1 MKTKLIKQKPSQAE
15 TKKPSENL
23 SEKDDNSRIQEQ
35 TQDMKNSPDNP
46 PIIIEEKGSDKTKTS
61 SKPET
66 KVHNRPTLDSF
77 IAKRLRKTSRS
88 VIDAFCLF
96 YTDHALKYKD
106 DYMRAFEDFHK
117 QR

>member
-1 MKTKLIKQKPSQAE
+1 MKTKFIKQKPSQAE

-23 SEKDDNSRIQEQ
+23 SDKSDNSQ

-46 PIIIEEKGSDKTKTS
+46 PIIIEEKGSDKAKTS
-61 SKPET
+61 SKPKT

-88 VIDAFCLF
+88 IIDSFCLF